1 MKVITM
7 IFLTLFMA
15 KGCTNEYQNNLE
27 ILSLAGIPVQCQFY
41 QLRPTPN

>member
-27 ILSLAGIPVQCQFY
+27 NTVVQYTANTRGFF
-41 QLRPTPN
+41 RK